1 MKPQE
6 SPVTHPKT
14 LPDLWRAEH
23 PITMLTAYDASF
35 ARLAVEA
42 GIDVLL
48 VGDSLGMVVQGQ
60 RDTLSVTLDEMV
72 YHTQLVRRGAPHAL
86 IVADMPFLTDHGIDL
101 TLRNAGRLMQEAGA
115 DMVKI
120 EGSANKAPLIRAL
133 TDAGIPVCAHIG
145 LLPQRVRQL
154 GGYKVQGRAS
164 EDAGRILH
172 DAEVL
177 ADAGAQLM
185 VVECVPSALGT
196 RIAQSIDVPV
206 IGIGAGAG
214 VDGQV
219 LVMHDLLGINPH
231 PARFVRDFLRGRGS
245 ILQAM
250 QAYGEAVRNRS
261 FPAEHEGFV

>member
-1 MKPQE
+1 MHSQDPAAT
-6 SPVTHPKT
+6 PLKT

-23 PITMLTAYDASF
+23 PIVMLTAYDASF

-60 RDTLSVTLDEMV
+60 RDTLSVTLDDMV
-72 YHTQLVRRGAPHAL
+72 YHTQLVRRGAPQAL
-86 IVADMPFLTDHGIDL
+86 IVADMPFLTDSTLDS
-101 TLRNAGRLMQEAGA
+101 TLRHAGRLMQEAGA

-120 EGSANKAPLIRAL
+120 EGGAIKAPLIIAL
-133 TDAGIPVCAHIG
+133 TEAGIPVCAHIG
-145 LLPQRVRQL
+145 LLPQRVRQW

-164 EDAGRILH
+164 EDAVRILH

-185 VVECVPSALGT
+185 VVECVPSALGA
-196 RIAQSIDVPV
+196 RIAQSVAVPV

-219 LVMHDLLGINPH
+219 LVMHDLLGMNPH

-245 ILQAM
+245 IAHAM
-250 QAYGEAVRNRS
+250 QAYGDAVRNRS
-261 FPAEHEGFV
+261 FPADHEGFV